1 MSNKIPEEVIAAV
14 LKHHDIVETVG
25 KYVHLTKQGRNYK
38 GLCPFHSEKTSSFT
52 VSPEK
57 QIFRCFGCGA
67 GGHVIKFV
75 MDIEGYSFPEA
86 VRQMAMEAQ
95 ISFQWEET
103 TAQETEEQKEIS
115 IIIAAH
121 ELAVKIY
128 NYVLKNSAEGHAALE
143 YLRARGFTDHLIE
156 EFQIG
161 YAPAS
166 WDTLVRYLTKN
177 QFELQLM
184 EKGGLISAKQDHSGY
199 VDRFR
204 DRIMFPIHN
213 NQGKPIALSGR
224 IMGEGQPKYLN
235 SPETPVFNKS
245 RTLFNLH
252 RARAAIRKS
261 GAVVIFEGFGDV
273 IRAWEA
279 GTDNG
284 IATMGTALTESH
296 ARIIRRMAEQVI
308 VCYDGDQAG
317 LSAAY
322 KSLDLL
328 EREGCIVNVAQL
340 PEGLDPDDY
349 IAKHGKDV
357 FQKQII
363 QSAVPATKYRLIYL
377 RRNIPLRSDEGNL
390 KYIQAAL
397 KIIAQLQSPTE
408 REFYLRELSV
418 DFQYTMEALHEQ
430 LHQFRQQSQNLNRH
444 RDKNEIPWNNVMQGE
459 SGAKV
464 NSSLLPAYH
473 NAERKLLTV
482 MMEDREIALYVQE
495 HLADQFHVE
504 AHAAIAAYLYAY
516 YAEGNDPDPSRF
528 ITRLEDESLVNIA
541 SAMLMTET
549 GSGIHAQVIDDY
561 IREIKK
567 FPRQQAIRG
576 KKEEQSQAERS
587 GDWQKAMQIGMEI
600 ISLEKELKSI

>member
-67 GGHVIKFV
+67 GGHVIRFV

-86 VRQMAMEAQ
+86 VRHMAKEAQ
-95 ISFQWEET
+95 ISVQWEET
-103 TAQETEEQKEIS
+103 SAQETEEQKEFS
-115 IIIAAH
+115 TIIAAH
-121 ELAVKIY
+121 ELTIKIY

-177 QFELQLM
+177 QFDSELM

-224 IMGEGQPKYLN
+224 IIGEGQPKYLN

-252 RARAAIRKS
+252 RARSAIRKL
-261 GAVVIFEGFGDV
+261 GVVVIFEGFGDV

-279 GTDNG
+279 GVDNG
-284 IATMGTALTESH
+284 VATMGTALTESH
-296 ARIIRRMAEQVI
+296 ARMIRRMAEQVI

-328 EREGCIVNVAQL
+328 EKEGCIVNVALL
-340 PEGLDPDDY
+340 PHGLDPDDY
-349 IAKHGKDV
+349 IAQHGKDA
-357 FQKQII
+357 FHQQIL

-377 RRNIPLRSDEGNL
+377 RRSIPARGDEGNL

-430 LHQFRQQSQNLNRH
+430 LQQFQQQSQNLKRH
-444 RDKNEIPWNNVMQGE
+444 RDKNEIQWNNVMQGE
-459 SGAKV
+459 SGSKGV
-464 NSSLLPAYH
+464 PSLLPAYH

-482 MMEDREIALYVQE
+482 MMEDREVAMYVQE

-516 YAEGNDPDPSRF
+516 YAQGNEPDPSRF

-541 SAMLMTET
+541 SAMLMSET
-549 GSGIHAQVIDDY
+549 GAGIHAQVIDDY

-567 FPRQQAIRG
+567 FPKQQAIRQ
-576 KKEEQSQAERS
+576 KKEEQSQAMRS
-587 GDWQKAMQIGMEI
+587 GDMQRAAQIGMEI

>member
-67 GGHVIKFV
+67 GGHVIRFV

-86 VRQMAMEAQ
+86 IRHMAKEAQ
-95 ISFQWEET
+95 ISVQWEET
-103 TAQETEEQKEIS
+103 SVQETEEQKEFS
-115 IIIAAH
+115 TIIAAH
-121 ELAVKIY
+121 ELAIKIY

-177 QFELQLM
+177 QFASELM

-224 IMGEGQPKYLN
+224 IIGEGQPKYLN

-252 RARAAIRKS
+252 RARSAIRKS
-261 GAVVIFEGFGDV
+261 GVVVVFEGFGDV

-284 IATMGTALTESH
+284 VATMGTALTESH
-296 ARIIRRMAEQVI
+296 ARMIRRMAEQVI

-328 EREGCIVNVAQL
+328 EKEGCIVSVALL
-340 PEGLDPDDY
+340 PQGLDPDDY
-349 IAKHGKDV
+349 IAQNGKDA
-357 FQKQII
+357 FQQQII

-377 RRNIPLRSDEGNL
+377 RRSIPARGDEGNL

-430 LHQFRQQSQNLNRH
+430 LHQFRQQSQNLKRH

-459 SGAKV
+459 SGSKGV
-464 NSSLLPAYH
+464 PSLLPAYH

-482 MMEDREIALYVQE
+482 MMEDREVAIYVQE

-516 YAEGNDPDPSRF
+516 YAQGNEPDPSRF

-567 FPRQQAIRG
+567 FPKQQEIRQ
-576 KKEEQSQAERS
+576 KKEDQSQAMRS
-587 GDWQKAMQIGMEI
+587 GDMQRAAQIGMEI